1 MSENHESREEYR
13 KRLEKRIHDQ
23 VERDRQEKRASRPRR
38 TLNWHKAVAS
48 LKLSGSKA
56 ANNYSQQPIPRPK
69 NNQAPEV
76 HHYRTPRWVK
86 NIIWVLVILVLIG
99 GGYEYHKLH
108 SAAQNIFGNSN
119 GKISRKLQKGEPV
132 SVLAMGTDVGALDRG
147 NSGGNTDSL
156 ELFTINPK
164 TKRITMTSIPR
175 DTLVRVNTNKG
186 PTYVKINAAYSIG
199 GPKQTVRQVSELLDV
214 PIDYYAVLNM
224 GVLKKVVNTVGGVTV
239 DNPFAFDYEG
249 HHFKKGKQH
258 LNGELALKYSRMRY
272 EDPNNDYGRQKR
284 QQQIIESVI
293 QKFKASGSL
302 TTANKILDAVKDG
315 VKTNIP
321 IDDIATLYGNYHAA
335 MNKVITYHF
344 KGQNATIDGVSFQI
358 ASPKEINR
366 ISKLIRKQLG
376 LKAKKV
382 VNHETK
388 MYKSQPTYDGVS
400 NTDFILPGG
409 ASYNDPGSG
418 NGSDYVTTRGNS
430 HRRSS
435 YNSSSREST
444 YNNGTGERTYSGNAY
459 RYSQRTYQRAN
470 TYGTSRYEQHNYRQS
485 TPTRGIENT
494 PTVERSTTTV
504 RTEENR

>member
-13 KRLEKRIHDQ
+13 RELEKRIHDK
-23 VERDRQEKRASRPRR
+23 VEKDRTQARNSRPRKG
-38 TLNWHKAVAS
+38 LNLKKS
-48 LKLSGSKA
+48 LATFAGSTSKPRQDGKL
-56 ANNYSQQPIPRPK
+56 
-69 NNQAPEV
+69 PEV

-86 NIIWVLVILVLIG
+86 NIIWFLVIIVLIG
-99 GGYEYHKLH
+99 GGYGYHKIH
-108 SAAQNIFGNSN
+108 SAAQNIFGSGN

-164 TKRITMTSIPR
+164 TKKITMTSIPR
-175 DTLVRVNTNKG
+175 DTLVRVNTKEG

-199 GPKQTVRQVSELLDV
+199 GPKQTVKQVSELLDV

-239 DNPFAFDYEG
+239 DNPFAFTYEG

-284 QQQIIESVI
+284 QQQIITSVI
-293 QKFKASGSL
+293 KKFKTSGSI
-302 TTANKILDAVKDG
+302 TTANKLLDAVKDG

-321 IDDIATLYGNYHAA
+321 MDDIATLYGNYHAA
-335 MNKVITYHF
+335 MNNVITYHF
-344 KGQNATIDGVSFQI
+344 EGQNATIDGVSFQI

-366 ISKLIRKQLG
+366 ISRLIRKQLG
-376 LKAKKV
+376 LKPKKV
-382 VNHETK
+382 INHETK
-388 MYKSQPTYDGVS
+388 MYKSQPTYDGVT

-418 NGSDYVTTRGNS
+418 NGSDYVTTRGRNYHRQSSSSISTVTYGNES
-430 HRRSS
+430 HAQS
-435 YNSSSREST
+435 YNEHASQ
-444 YNNGTGERTYSGNAY
+444 
-459 RYSQRTYQRAN
+459 YSQRTYEQS
-470 TYGTSRYEQHNYRQS
+470 TYRRS
-485 TPTRGIENT
+485 TPTRNIQSM
-494 PTVERSTTTV
+494 PTVEHSTMSTTKI
-504 RTEENR
+504 EENR